1 MALPYAGATSGAKAR
16 DEILRILKTFGCNSA
31 GFMEDF
37 DDGSLLLAFTYDGK
51 QVQFKASAQG
61 WAAAY
66 LKENPW
72 SYNRKST
79 KDQWAQKAL
88 DQGMIAVNSI
98 LRDWIKGQMTAI
110 ETGILTFDHVFLPH
124 MLTNDGRTVLERV
137 QDGMLQ
143 IEDRLHSE
151 ETRDGEVA

>member
-1 MALPYAGATSGAKAR
+1 MTLPYAGATSGAKAR
-16 DEILRILKTFGCNSA
+16 DQILSILRTFGCKSA

-51 QVQFKASAQG
+51 QVQFKASAKG
-61 WAAAY
+61 WAEAY
-66 LKENPW
+66 LRENPW

-110 ETGILTFDHVFLPH
+110 ETGILEFEHVFLPH

-137 QDGMLQ
+137 KETMLKIEGPGDG
-143 IEDRLHSE
+143 
-151 ETRDGEVA
+151 